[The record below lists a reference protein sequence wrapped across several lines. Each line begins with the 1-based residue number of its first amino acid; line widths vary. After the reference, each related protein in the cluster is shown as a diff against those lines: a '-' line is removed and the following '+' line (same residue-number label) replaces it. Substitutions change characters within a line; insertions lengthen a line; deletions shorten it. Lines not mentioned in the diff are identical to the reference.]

1 MYLVY
6 LTSQLDRSSVNQ
18 WLYVTGK
25 SDAFFIEEVDALLDE
40 VLAYAYD
47 IIVFDYNMNVE
58 LIDALRSI
66 EGKYESI
73 QVFVANSKI
82 GEAYLT
88 ITENIS
94 VIPKALNLMVYLW
107 QHPAFTLGNILNAE
121 EVHKEVFSVSDFAEI
136 DTEKDVLEFKTTIE
150 DLGDSDLAEVEL
162 LKVEKQTMVADEDE
176 YEATDSLDIFDELG
190 FESQTLKGLIKRDK
204 IAPIVDAALEE
215 MITTIETDTETENNT
230 DTETETENNTDTET
244 ENNTEAETETEN
256 NTETDTETENNTD
269 IETEEPVENTKSKNC
284 MKEQSDEEVRKP
296 VVEKVETIYEDYS
309 EENKD
314 KYDEV
319 VIAEKAITENTTIEA
334 EYENDMTK
342 MLHDNNNETGVIGKS
357 DLGETAIKYHVKS
370 EDLRFY
376 EEEQQKIM
384 QELAERQDDT
394 TVDETP
400 VMKQPRV
407 LKGLQTYVEPTRTI
421 TRHVGIKTVEAPRK
435 EITNVKKGTLASL
448 RKRSMRTYRN
458 PYEYFRDKHYSI
470 DNLDEIYDYVQTEN
484 LKGNNILF
492 EDELYNR
499 GCIDDDIYI
508 NFMKEFLHRQVLN
521 LEDLMRAD
529 VILNTWDEEDCR
541 KLRLLEISSHQNNSK
556 CVVISN
562 KATSIQNSLLTQYE
576 KLELYVTLDHYIDM
590 RLNNQEG
597 NL

>member
-215 MITTIETDTETENNT
+215 MITTI
-230 DTETETENNTDTET
+230 
-244 ENNTEAETETEN
+244 
-256 NTETDTETENNTD
+256 ETDTETENNTD

>member
-121 EVHKEVFSVSDFAEI
+121 EVNKDVFSVSEFAEI

-162 LKVEKQTMVADEDE
+162 IKVEKQTIVDDEDE

-215 MITTIETDTETENNT
+215 MITTVENNTEAETENNTGTETENNT
-230 DTETETENNTDTET
+230 GTET
-244 ENNTEAETETEN
+244 ENNTEAEK
-256 NTETDTETENNTD
+256 
-269 IETEEPVENTKSKNC
+269 PAENTNNEKC
-284 MKEQSDEEVRKP
+284 IEEQPDEEVIKP
-296 VVEKVETIYEDYS
+296 VIEKVETIYEDYS

-319 VIAEKAITENTTIEA
+319 VIAEKAITENTAIEA
-334 EYENDMTK
+334 EYENYMTK
-342 MLHDNNNETGVIGKS
+342 MLHDNNETGIIAKS
-357 DLGETAIKYHVKS
+357 DIGETAIKYHVKS

-394 TVDETP
+394 TVNETP
-400 VMKQPRV
+400 VMKHPRV
-407 LKGLQTYVEPTRTI
+407 LKGLQTYAQPARTI
-421 TRHVGIKTVEAPRK
+421 TRHIGIKTVEAPRK

-458 PYEYFRDKHYSI
+458 SYEYFKDKHYSI

-508 NFMKEFLHRQVLN
+508 NFMKEFLHRQALN

-590 RLNNQEG
+590 RLNN
-597 NL
+597 